1 MSKFKSDIKNRR
13 RKLCSGV
20 CDICEK
26 YPASIPWKGDNYC
39 YECFTVLQN
48 ALMEETNDKKDKEAT
63 QKAEAE
69 SEKEQ
74 KSVKGNRTY
83 GKKLFEGLLPFA
95 N

>member
-1 MSKFKSDIKNRR
+1 MSKFDSNIKNRR

-39 YECFTVLQN
+39 YECFTVIQN
-48 ALMEETNDKKDKEAT
+48 ALREIKNDKKTEETSQKPEEKSKEAV
-63 QKAEAE
+63 KG
-69 SEKEQ
+69 S
-74 KSVKGNRTY
+74 KGNRTY

-95 N
+95 P